1 LLGQRP
7 DVPNLLQT
15 ADLYASSSWTEGLG
29 TSILEALAVGLP
41 IVASDAGGIKEMVI
55 HGKTGY
61 LVPNRDPE
69 ALGNA
74 IASNLENRTEALK
87 MAEAGVQH
95 INANFLPKH
104 MVDGMIEV
112 YEKVLAA

>member
-1 LLGQRP
+1 
-7 DVPNLLQT
+7 
-15 ADLYASSSWTEGLG
+15 
-29 TSILEALAVGLP
+29 
-41 IVASDAGGIKEMVI
+41 MVI
-55 HGKTGY
+55 DGKTGY